1 MQQVFGWSGGLGAN
15 SVGLGESSVLALS
28 RQAEPMHSC
37 KESSASL
44 QGRISVAVPRSL
56 HKKLKLLAHDRD
68 MTVSALLIKL
78 IKAEVQ

>member
-1 MQQVFGWSGGLGAN
+1 
-15 SVGLGESSVLALS
+15 
-28 RQAEPMHSC
+28 MHSC

>member
-1 MQQVFGWSGGLGAN
+1 MK
-15 SVGLGESSVLALS
+15 SVELEESSVLPLS
-28 RQAEPMHSC
+28 SQEEPIHSC
-37 KESSASL
+37 RESSASL
-44 QGRISVAVPRSL
+44 QARISVAVPRGL